1 MAKRKVLEEEQAV
14 YPSNYPPELLR
25 EVERWRAWH
34 TPSLSSMPVFETARQ
49 VAEEKEYYEHD
60 TIYRKQIGSLTARYD
75 GKLKKAKRGNM
86 KKIREAFDDVRV
98 VSNSEFKPH
107 FKGAWCLN
115 PQQQKNRENAWLDTK
130 NFLQKRN

>member
-14 YPSNYPPELLR
+14 YPSNYPPGLLR

-86 KKIREAFDDVRV
+86 KKIREAFDDDREDLLEEARLRRYLM
-98 VSNSEFKPH
+98 SFDTMKKNYEARKKEFEKIDRA
-107 FKGAWCLN
+107 FK
-115 PQQQKNRENAWLDTK
+115 
-130 NFLQKRN
+130 